1 MPKTLLPGSIEE
13 TSLYSDTMIEYLKTY
28 REDMPQWLKDYKSG
42 DFVPFTEFMAGRVGY
57 YPGSYT
63 DGTLIKVGNMSQS
76 VHCFIQ
82 VDYWM
87 ERDYLNRHLAMPR
100 CVYGYH
106 EIGRVEWTR
115 EDILPRGEYPSLEIA
130 RRCPKDWYDR
140 ENPYYF
146 LVIFERDKD
155 RDDSWGA
162 ERFAVAFFMTDAI
175 AMYNSLFVHEYRKAP
190 WILLLQDHGLGGN
203 YDRFGRGGILDRIIR
218 SSSMRPEFIILGH
231 STVLWEG
238 YERVQG
244 TRKVRGGMHE
254 DWRSLYKLA
263 TICEK

>member
-1 MPKTLLPGSIEE
+1 
-13 TSLYSDTMIEYLKTY
+13 
-28 REDMPQWLKDYKSG
+28 
-42 DFVPFTEFMAGRVGY
+42 MAQG
-57 YPGSYT
+57 
-63 DGTLIKVGNMSQS
+63 LQ
-76 VHCFIQ
+76 
-82 VDYWM
+82 
-87 ERDYLNRHLAMPR
+87 ERRH
-100 CVYGYH
+100 GYH
-106 EIGRVEWTR
+106 EIGRVEWT
-115 EDILPRGEYPSLEIA
+115 
-130 RRCPKDWYDR
+130 
-140 ENPYYF
+140 
-146 LVIFERDKD
+146 
-155 RDDSWGA
+155 GA

-244 TRKVRGGMHE
+244 TREIRGGMNE

-263 TICEK
+263 PICEK